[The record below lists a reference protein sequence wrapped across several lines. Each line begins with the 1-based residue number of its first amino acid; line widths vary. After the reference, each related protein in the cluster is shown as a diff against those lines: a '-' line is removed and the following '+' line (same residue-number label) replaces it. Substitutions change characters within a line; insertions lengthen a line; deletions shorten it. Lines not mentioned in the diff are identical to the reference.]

1 MPLRYSF
8 SAGGARIAVWKI
20 EETESELWRTIPLS
34 PADTDYLR
42 RITHPRRR
50 MESLAARA
58 ALNALQLARVDPF
71 ISLSHSF
78 PWAAAATAPH
88 PIAIDIETQRPFPE
102 KVPDYFTQKPE
113 QETFMSKK
121 RTFWHAWCA
130 KELSYKL
137 LCREFDQVSFRK
149 ELWFDGEQ
157 VIFRRGSLE
166 RRVRLSF
173 LEGEEWLLA
182 VGSFA

>member
-1 MPLRYSF
+1 
-8 SAGGARIAVWKI
+8 
-20 EETESELWRTIPLS
+20 
-34 PADTDYLR
+34 
-42 RITHPRRR
+42 

-58 ALNALQLARVDPF
+58 ALNALHSWLASDPF
-71 ISLSHSF
+71 IGLSHSF
-78 PWAAAATAPH
+78 PWAAAATASH
-88 PIAIDIETQRPFPE
+88 PIAMRPRTRRPFLE

-113 QETFMSKK
+113 QETFMNKK

-130 KELSYKL
+130 KEVSYKL
-137 LCREFDQVSFRK
+137 LCREFDQVSFKK

>member
-1 MPLRYSF
+1 
-8 SAGGARIAVWKI
+8 
-20 EETESELWRTIPLS
+20 
-34 PADTDYLR
+34 
-42 RITHPRRR
+42 

-58 ALNALQLARVDPF
+58 ALNALRLARVDSF

-78 PWAAAATAPH
+78 PWAAAATAPY

-102 KVPDYFTQKPE
+102 KVPDYFTQKRE

-130 KELSYKL
+130 KEASYKL
-137 LCREFDQVSFRK
+137 LCREFDQVSFKR

-173 LEGEEWLLA
+173 LEGEEWLLG

>member
-1 MPLRYSF
+1 
-8 SAGGARIAVWKI
+8 
-20 EETESELWRTIPLS
+20 
-34 PADTDYLR
+34 
-42 RITHPRRR
+42 
-50 MESLAARA
+50 
-58 ALNALQLARVDPF
+58 
-71 ISLSHSF
+71 
-78 PWAAAATAPH
+78 
-88 PIAIDIETQRPFPE
+88 
-102 KVPDYFTQKPE
+102 
-113 QETFMSKK
+113 MSKK

-130 KELSYKL
+130 KEVSYKL
-137 LCREFDQVSFRK
+137 LCREFDQVSFKR